1 MAGSPGLGSP
11 RYWAPRDWAP
21 SVVGGADGILVAA
34 LRDIFPFF
42 CDRVRLQ
49 SGGCPRPADAVEAS
63 RASWLRSRLVAC
75 FRAVPAEL
83 GRSAAANGFRPRDYL
98 RRVSSPEF
106 ALGVQELRVVGNVLR
121 VRCSVV
127 SWDAQSSG
135 LRRLVVAFPGA
146 AGWGV
151 ASEVLG
157 GPLLD
162 SPRGGIGG
170 GSWDVILSP
179 RPWLPYPDFGAQFWN
194 FPPGPR
200 APGE

>member
-1 MAGSPGLGSP
+1 M
-11 RYWAPRDWAP
+11 
-21 SVVGGADGILVAA
+21 
-34 LRDIFPFF
+34 
-42 CDRVRLQ
+42 
-49 SGGCPRPADAVEAS
+49 
-63 RASWLRSRLVAC
+63 SWLRSRLVAC
-75 FRAVPAEL
+75 YRAVPAEL
-83 GRSAAANGFRPRDYL
+83 DRSAAARGFRPRDYL

-135 LRRLVVAFPGA
+135 LRQLVVAFPGA

-162 SPRGGIGG
+162 SPLG
-170 GSWDVILSP
+170 GSFFFATAGTV
-179 RPWLPYPDFGAQFWN
+179 GM
-194 FPPGPR
+194 
-200 APGE
+200 